1 MAKLWSFLFCVFL
14 VMPAFGQQVSR
25 VTGSVIDA
33 EGDPIVGANIVIEG
47 VGLKGGKV
55 GQITDSQ
62 GRYSIGSLPSGT
74 YILRVTHVAYDG
86 ADVEEQITVANGS
99 VLKRD
104 IRLQETV
111 ILMGQSVVS
120 ASRKREKILDAPASV
135 AIVDSDEIRAKPVL
149 TVADHVRDLP
159 AVDFSQTGIAQ
170 SNVVVRGFN
179 NIFSGSLLTLTDNR
193 IARVPSLRF
202 NAYNFI
208 PVTNS
213 DIGRIEVVLGPG
225 AALYGPNSA
234 NGVMHIITRSPLD
247 DQGTEVNLGM
257 GERSVFKLGFRHAGK
272 VNNKL
277 GYKVS
282 AQQHTGTDWKYTDP
296 GEQARKR
303 KK

>member
-74 YILRVTHVAYDG
+74 YILRVTHVGYDG

-135 AIVDSDEIRAKPVL
+135 AIVDSDEIRATPVL

-170 SNVVVRGFN
+170 SNVVVR
-179 NIFSGSLLTLTDNR
+179 
-193 IARVPSLRF
+193 
-202 NAYNFI
+202 
-208 PVTNS
+208 
-213 DIGRIEVVLGPG
+213 
-225 AALYGPNSA
+225 
-234 NGVMHIITRSPLD
+234 
-247 DQGTEVNLGM
+247 
-257 GERSVFKLGFRHAGK
+257 
-272 VNNKL
+272 
-277 GYKVS
+277 
-282 AQQHTGTDWKYTDP
+282 
-296 GEQARKR
+296 
-303 KK
+303 